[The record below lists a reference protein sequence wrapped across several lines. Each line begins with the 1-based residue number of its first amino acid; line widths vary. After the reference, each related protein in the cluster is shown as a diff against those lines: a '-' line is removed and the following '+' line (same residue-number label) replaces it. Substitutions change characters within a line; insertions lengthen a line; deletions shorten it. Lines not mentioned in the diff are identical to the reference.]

1 MATTMHPSVQTAYTV
16 TSKNTGAWSRFMEW
30 ARGQDQNRFLWLAV
44 ALGGFGC
51 VLTPITILF
60 VSMAGMNLFL
70 FMTALFAMA
79 IALIVNLAAMPTKY
93 TIPVFFFS
101 VLIDVAVIVVAL
113 ASL

>member
-1 MATTMHPSVQTAYTV
+1 MATTMHPSVQPAYTIANN
-16 TSKNTGAWSRFMEW
+16 NTGAWTRFMEW
-30 ARGQDQNRFLWLAV
+30 AKGQDDNRLMWLAI

-70 FMTALFAMA
+70 FMTALMAMA
-79 IALIVNLAAMPTKY
+79 ISLIVNLAAMPTKY
-93 TIPVFFFS
+93 TIPVFFLS
-101 VLIDVAVIVVAL
+101 VLIDVAVIVAAL